1 MDSSPPPLPKK
12 RRFFKDDLDN
22 DPRMTITSLS
32 EITPTPVSSDPPSAI
47 KPQQPPA
54 NVDTPMTFAEQL
66 LAILDEDLSPQ
77 VIRNLE
83 DASAGNIERAV
94 NMYFDGSWES
104 HVRDLEPVGLIT
116 TATGGKRPVEPTLN
130 NFITRTI
137 SPAEIPR
144 KRTPPVPV
152 AEGTWTRKYIGS
164 LGVEGWAIGSGSN
177 LLKAG
182 DPLLIER
189 QNPHPPKPT
198 KHSQPSKLN
207 QSSLKS
213 KLSAPPSRF
222 PLPSKQTK
230 QHMLVRFT
238 TLSGRE
244 IGRLPQET
252 ATFVSTLLDQNICS
266 FDGVCIFAP
275 DKIRTGDNILIQLRA
290 YLLPQVFNPITAN
303 KEDRPGV
310 WEISETEEERALK
323 LRRIGLLHLFNAINL
338 EPLRTDAMS
347 RQTANARD
355 QILQAVQL
363 PDPKVTGMSR
373 SSSSQ
378 SSPASGDED
387 GEGKEVAEDTLNLLY
402 KKAQMYDP
410 DMPTMD
416 PPDTFKFELR
426 KYQKQALCWMVGKE
440 SGGENDVRKQ
450 QSLNPLWEEYE
461 WPKDDT
467 VSSSLTAEDSSAKF
481 YLNPYSGEMS
491 LTLPTY
497 ESIHKGG
504 ILADGISHPKYTHL
518 TILEMGLGKTIEML
532 SLIHTLHAPTTTKNP
547 TTLVIAPMSIISQW
561 KSEADASSHPGTLK
575 TLIYYG
581 ADKALDLPHLCSSS
595 HAPDV
600 IITSYGVVLS
610 EWTTGKSVEG
620 IFGTEWWRVILDEA
634 HSIKNRLAKTARAC
648 YEIKATRRWVLTGT
662 SLAPNFSA

>member
-1 MDSSPPPLPKK
+1 MDSSPPPVPKK
-12 RRFFKDDLDN
+12 RRFFKDDLDD
-22 DPRMTITSLS
+22 DPRISTTSLS
-32 EITPTPVSSDPPSAI
+32 EITPPTPISSDPPSPTKA
-47 KPQQPPA
+47 QTST
-54 NVDTPMTFAEQL
+54 NVDTLSAFAQQL

-83 DASAGNIERAV
+83 DASAGNLERAV

-104 HVRDLEPVGLIT
+104 HVRDIAPVGLIT
-116 TATGGKRPVEPTLN
+116 TASGTKRPLEPTLN

-144 KRTPPVPV
+144 KRTSPIPVS
-152 AEGTWTRKYIGS
+152 GGNWTRKYIGS
-164 LGVEGWAIGSGSN
+164 LGVEGWAIGSGN
-177 LLKAG
+177 NILKAG

-189 QNPHPPKPT
+189 QNLHPPKPS
-198 KHSQPSKLN
+198 KPSLSKSN
-207 QSSLKS
+207 QSTLKQ

-222 PLPSKQTK
+222 PIPSKQTK

-275 DKIRTGDNILIQLRA
+275 EKIRTGDNILIQLRA
-290 YLLPQVFNPITAN
+290 YLLPQVFNPLTAS

-310 WEISETEEERALK
+310 WEVSETEEERALK
-323 LRRIGLLHLFNAINL
+323 LRRIALLHLFNAIGLN
-338 EPLRTDAMS
+338 PLRTSSMA
-347 RQTANARD
+347 RQTSNARD
-355 QILQAVQL
+355 QLLQAVQL
-363 PDPKVTGMSR
+363 PDPKGTGMSR

-378 SSPASGDED
+378 SSPPSGDDD

-416 PPDTFKFELR
+416 APETFKFELR

-440 SGGENDVRKQ
+440 SGGEKDVRKQ

-461 WPKDDT
+461 WPP
-467 VSSSLTAEDSSAKF
+467 EDSTSRSTDGESEKF

-491 LTLPTY
+491 LALPTY

-504 ILADGISHPKYTHL
+504 ILADGIF
-518 TILEMGLGKTIEML
+518 
-532 SLIHTLHAPTTTKNP
+532 LIQ
-547 TTLVIAPMSIISQW
+547 S
-561 KSEADASSHPGTLK
+561 
-575 TLIYYG
+575 
-581 ADKALDLPHLCSSS
+581 
-595 HAPDV
+595 
-600 IITSYGVVLS
+600 
-610 EWTTGKSVEG
+610 
-620 IFGTEWWRVILDEA
+620 
-634 HSIKNRLAKTARAC
+634 
-648 YEIKATRRWVLTGT
+648 
-662 SLAPNFSA
+662 